1 MKMGLKKEVE
11 GIKQHRKSQELQDE
25 INEMMVKMTFKKQME
40 DALKKR

>member
-11 GIKQHRKSQELQDE
+11 GIKQYRKSQELQEE

>member
-11 GIKQHRKSQELQDE
+11 AIKQNRKAQDLQDE